1 MQEYLEVGRVV
12 NTHGVRGEVKVEPWC
27 DAPEVLCALK
37 TVFAPGAALE
47 IEGARVYKGFVLL
60 KFRGIDTI
68 EAALRYKTQVL
79 RVHREE
85 IPREEGS
92 VFVQDLLGL
101 EVYDERTARV
111 IGQLARVDD
120 MPAGRLFV
128 VHGSGG
134 DTLIPETGGFIREL
148 APESGR
154 IVVRTIPGMCADED

>member
-37 TVFAPGAALE
+37 TVYARDTALQV
-47 IEGARVYKGFVLL
+47 EGARVHKGFVLL
-60 KFRGIDTI
+60 KLRGVDTI

-79 RVHREE
+79 TAHRGD

-92 VFVQDLLGL
+92 VFIQDLLGL

-120 MPAGRLFV
+120 MPSGRLFV
-128 VHGSGG
+128 VRGSAG
-134 DTLIPETGGFIREL
+134 DTLIPENGGFIRAL
-148 APESGR
+148 APENGR
-154 IVVRTIPGMCADED
+154 ISVCTIPGMCADED